1 MSDPIPTRDEDDLL
15 AAELA
20 FGLLDAN
27 ERQAVE
33 ARLANDRTLADAY
46 RRWQDRAATLAL
58 GAEENPRPS
67 IWSAIEARLPAND
80 MSPVVASP
88 ASVRWWQ
95 ASTAVAAAAAIV
107 LAIVSVRGPLLPPPA
122 PVIVRAQAAA
132 PLVAVLTGTPGKGIV
147 TVSYDRTQ
155 RSPTVGADRYR
166 HRGPLRR
173 IMGDPRR
180 PVAAVSRRHRG
191 RVAGM
196 DARAGRRRTGDHARR
211 DARHLGRAPRR
222 VADGSANGPGHPQR
236 KGRGGL
242 GARHP
247 FASVRVSCAPSSRD
261 RP

>member
-1 MSDPIPTRDEDDLL
+1 MSDPTPTRDEDDLL

-147 TVSYDRTQ
+147 TVSYDRTSGRLLSAPTGIDIAGHSAELWVIPAGQ
-155 RSPTVGADRYR
+155 SPRSLGVIAAGSLGWMPARAGAAPAITPGATLAISVEPLGGSPTGQPT
-166 HRGPLRR
+166 GPVILS
-173 IMGDPRR
+173 GK
-180 PVAAVSRRHRG
+180 VAAV
-191 RVAGM
+191 
-196 DARAGRRRTGDHARR
+196 
-211 DARHLGRAPRR
+211 
-222 VADGSANGPGHPQR
+222 
-236 KGRGGL
+236 
-242 GARHP
+242 
-247 FASVRVSCAPSSRD
+247 
-261 RP
+261 